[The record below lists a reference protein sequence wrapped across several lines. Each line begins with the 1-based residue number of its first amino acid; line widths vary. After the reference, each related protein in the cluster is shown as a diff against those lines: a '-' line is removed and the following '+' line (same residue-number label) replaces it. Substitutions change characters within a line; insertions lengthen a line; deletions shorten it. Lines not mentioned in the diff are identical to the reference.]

1 VTEAWVNGLFLPAR
15 EAEVPELTGPD
26 DGLFETVLV
35 RDGAP
40 VLLEAH
46 LDRLIASARA
56 VGHLDPPDRAE
67 LAAACRALPGRLGIS
82 RGRMRLAAVTER
94 TVVTVEPFEGYP
106 AEVYERG
113 AVAALADRAGHPL
126 GERAG
131 RKVLPYTVL
140 LEARAKARARGAI
153 DVLFHARDG
162 ALLEGS
168 ASNLFVVIEGTLRT
182 PPLDRRILPGVVRG
196 AVLQAARSLGIEVRE
211 ADVFVADL
219 ARVEEAF
226 LSGSLME
233 VVPLRRIEDREVPTG
248 GIASRLLASVRG

>member
-1 VTEAWVNGLFLPAR
+1 VTEAWVNGRFLPAR
-15 EAEVPELTGPD
+15 EAEVPALTGPD

-40 VLLEAH
+40 VLLDAH

-56 VGHLDPPDRAE
+56 IGHLDPPDRAE
-67 LAAACRALPGRLGIS
+67 LTAACRALPGRLGIS
-82 RGRMRLAAVTER
+82 RGRMRIAAVKGR
-94 TVVTVEPFEGYP
+94 TAVTVAPFEGYS
-106 AEVYERG
+106 AEIYERG
-113 AVAALADRAGHPL
+113 AVAVLADRAGHPL

-131 RKVLPYTVL
+131 RKVLPYTAL
-140 LEARAKARARGAI
+140 LEAREEARARGAV

-196 AVLQAARSLGIEVRE
+196 AVLAAAPALGIAARE

-226 LSGSLME
+226 LTGSLME
-233 VVPLRRIEDREVPTG
+233 VVPLRRIGDREIATG
-248 GIASRLLASVRG
+248 GIAPRLLASIRG